1 MKHLFN
7 DIYFNNYQLDTQ
19 TTAYKKIFYICIILS
34 SRRRKEMKFISITKK
49 INNGDITLL
58 VYYGVSTFVVR
69 TNAVPTRIL

>member
-1 MKHLFN
+1 
-7 DIYFNNYQLDTQ
+7 
-19 TTAYKKIFYICIILS
+19 
-34 SRRRKEMKFISITKK
+34 MKFISITKK